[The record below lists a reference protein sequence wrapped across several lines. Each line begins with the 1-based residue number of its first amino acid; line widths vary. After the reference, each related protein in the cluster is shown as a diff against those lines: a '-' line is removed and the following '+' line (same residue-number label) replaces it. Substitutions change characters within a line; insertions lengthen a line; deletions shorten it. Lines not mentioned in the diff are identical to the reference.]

1 MNGNIL
7 KYVDEMN
14 RCKYSIYI
22 ILFISALRI
31 NSVYS
36 QELEPRAL
44 TNIPVG
50 MNFAIAGYAYSQG
63 NLLFD
68 PALPLED
75 TDAKLHM
82 LIGAY
87 ARSINFFG
95 LSGKMDLIVPY
106 GIGDWTGVFTGID
119 TATSRSG
126 FGDLRFRLS
135 FNFLGAP
142 ALKAS
147 QFRDYSPGRISGF
160 SLQVIAPTGQY
171 YPDRLI
177 NLGTNRWTFKPQ
189 WGYAWNFEKWI
200 WETYASAWIY
210 TKNKDFWGGNEL
222 RLNPLFALK
231 LHGIRKLKK
240 GNWFALNVGYGIGAR
255 GYINDER
262 KDNRI
267 STIRLMAVYA
277 IKLGKNHTLR
287 IDAKT
292 GIRFEKGADFNAIG
306 LSYQYNWVRR
316 PQANE

>member
-1 MNGNIL
+1 
-7 KYVDEMN
+7 
-14 RCKYSIYI
+14 
-22 ILFISALRI
+22 
-31 NSVYS
+31 
-36 QELEPRAL
+36 
-44 TNIPVG
+44 
-50 MNFAIAGYAYSQG
+50 
-63 NLLFD
+63 
-68 PALPLED
+68 
-75 TDAKLHM
+75 
-82 LIGAY
+82 
-87 ARSINFFG
+87 
-95 LSGKMDLIVPY
+95 
-106 GIGDWTGVFTGID
+106 
-119 TATSRSG
+119 
-126 FGDLRFRLS
+126 
-135 FNFLGAP
+135 
-142 ALKAS
+142 LKAS
-147 QFRDYSPGRISGF
+147 KFRDYSPGRISGF

-316 PQANE
+316 PQAND

>member
-14 RCKYSIYI
+14 RCKSSVYI
-22 ILFISALRI
+22 LLFISALRI

-95 LSGKMDLIVPY
+95 LSGKVDVIVPY
-106 GIGDWTGVFTGID
+106 GIGDWTGIYTGID

-142 ALKAS
+142 ALKAN
-147 QFRDYSPGRISGF
+147 QFRDYSPGRLSGF

-200 WETYASAWIY
+200 WETYASAWFY

-222 RLNPLFALK
+222 RLNPLFTLK
-231 LHGIRKLKK
+231 LHSIRKLKK

-255 GYINDER
+255 GYINDEP

-277 IKLGKNHTLR
+277 MKINKNHTLR
-287 IDAKT
+287 IDEKT

-306 LSYQYNWVRR
+306 LSYQYNWMRR
-316 PQANE
+316 PKANE

>member
-1 MNGNIL
+1 
-7 KYVDEMN
+7 MN
-14 RCKYSIYI
+14 RCKSSIYI
-22 ILFISALRI
+22 ILFISALCT

-50 MNFAIAGYAYSQG
+50 MNFAFAGYAYSQG

-75 TDAKLHM
+75 TDVKLHM

-95 LSGKMDLIVPY
+95 LSGKVDLIVPY
-106 GIGDWTGVFTGID
+106 GIGDWSGKFTGID

-126 FGDLRFRLS
+126 FADIRFRLS

-171 YPDRLI
+171 YPDLLI

-222 RLNPLFALK
+222 RLKPLFALK

-277 IKLGKNHTLR
+277 MKINKNHTLR

-306 LSYQYNWVRR
+306 LSYQYSWVRR
-316 PQANE
+316 PQVND

>member
-1 MNGNIL
+1 
-7 KYVDEMN
+7 MN
-14 RCKYSIYI
+14 RCKSSVYI
-22 ILFISALRI
+22 LLFISALFI

-50 MNFAIAGYAYSQG
+50 MNFAVAGYAYSQG

-75 TDAKLHM
+75 AEAKLHM

-106 GIGDWTGVFTGID
+106 GIGDWTGVFTGVD

-126 FGDLRFRLS
+126 FADIRFRLS
-135 FNFLGAP
+135 FNFHGAP

-255 GYINDER
+255 GYINDEL

-277 IKLGKNHTLR
+277 MKINKNHTLR

-306 LSYQYNWVRR
+306 LSYQYRWMKKN
-316 PQANE
+316 